1 MGGCLG
7 TRWKERGASLS
18 RRGDGSPGR
27 RTRRSSCHGPTQCVK
42 ARRRQQPRRDDR
54 HSGTRSGR
62 PRPSARGPP
71 REYAMVGMEP
81 PLPAALAAR
90 DHFPP
95 TQGSPAPAGPTR
107 PFPPHRLR
115 RQAILRRLT
124 EGFPK
129 RGSVC
134 FSWRKT
140 TPRSLRTHK
149 VGLNHVPK

>member
-27 RTRRSSCHGPTQCVK
+27 RTRRSSRHGPTQCVK

-71 REYAMVGMEP
+71 REYAMVGLGLPCLLHLLPGTVFLRHRGLP
-81 PLPAALAAR
+81 PRPALR
-90 DHFPP
+90 GRF
-95 TQGSPAPAGPTR
+95 
-107 PFPPHRLR
+107 RLI
-115 RQAILRRLT
+115 A
-124 EGFPK
+124 
-129 RGSVC
+129 
-134 FSWRKT
+134 
-140 TPRSLRTHK
+140 
-149 VGLNHVPK
+149 